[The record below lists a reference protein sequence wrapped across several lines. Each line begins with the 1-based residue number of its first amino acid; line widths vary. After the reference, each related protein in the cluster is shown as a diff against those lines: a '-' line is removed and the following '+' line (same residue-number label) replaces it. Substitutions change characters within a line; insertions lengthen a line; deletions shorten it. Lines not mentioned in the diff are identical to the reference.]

1 MSTEVDPVRAMSFTS
16 APWTR
21 TAVQRCQ
28 PRGRSEGWASTRF
41 SRGSSSSP
49 ARFLFLAL
57 APSAYYA
64 YLAIHILSAVIWVGG
79 DVTLTVLGIVFE
91 RRGEGATLGA
101 LGRMGAWIGT
111 RVYTPTLVVTLV
123 FGIIL
128 MQKGN
133 FDWGQFWVIFALVG
147 WTIAALVGVG
157 FVGPELGRIDE
168 AARMHG
174 PGLARGRDAREAAV
188 HDLPLRHRAPP
199 ADRGEHGREAELL
212 TPVPN
217 VLPPHSPPTRDGGR
231 YPDIELTGDPQASTV
246 GDRGRPSTRR
256 VVSQDALVPPE
267 GLGASRLTGEERRDS
282 KVESGAMVSED
293 LAPRKHLTRE
303 SPS

>member
-1 MSTEVDPVRAMSFTS
+1 MEHEIGAAAPPSRPFGGLGVDTILAGALLF
-16 APWTR
+16 AG
-21 TAVQRCQ
+21 A
-28 PRGRSEGWASTRF
+28 G
-41 SRGSSSSP
+41 
-49 ARFLFLAL
+49 LFLAL

-64 YLAIHILSAVIWVGG
+64 YLAIHILSAVVWVGG

-91 RRGEGATLGA
+91 RRGEGETLGA

-168 AARMHG
+168 AARAYG
-174 PGLARGRDAREAAV
+174 PNSPEVAMRVKRLFMIFRFDTALLMLIVVNMAAK
-188 HDLPLRHRAPP
+188 
-199 ADRGEHGREAELL
+199 
-212 TPVPN
+212 
-217 VLPPHSPPTRDGGR
+217 
-231 YPDIELTGDPQASTV
+231 
-246 GDRGRPSTRR
+246 PSF
-256 VVSQDALVPPE
+256 
-267 GLGASRLTGEERRDS
+267 
-282 KVESGAMVSED
+282 
-293 LAPRKHLTRE
+293 
-303 SPS
+303 